1 MCQEYINIEKVSLKF
16 FNIIGKTLIDLT
28 NMAGNMT
35 LLLFESFKQM
45 FKRPLRIKLFIKQ
58 VEFIGYKSI
67 PIVILTGI
75 FTGMVF
81 SLQSYHGLNQFGA
94 SSMTGGLVA
103 MAIIM
108 ELGPVLTGIM
118 VAARAGSAMT
128 AELGTMKVT
137 EQIDALD
144 ALAIDP
150 VHYLAVPRVLA
161 SMVSLPLLNAICIAF
176 GLLGSYIVVV
186 VIMGVNEAIYFS
198 NMATYTS
205 INDITDSMI
214 KSFVFGIIIA
224 TVSCHNGFN
233 TKTGAEGVGKA
244 TTLSVVESSVFILM
258 FDYILTSVLVL

>member
-1 MCQEYINIEKVSLKF
+1 MKF
-16 FNIIGKTLIDLT
+16 FNIIGNTLIQLVK
-28 NMAGNMT
+28 MFGSISI
-35 LLLFESFKQM
+35 LLAESFKQM

-81 SLQSYHGLNQFGA
+81 SLQSYNGLNNFGA

-103 MAIIM
+103 MAVIM

-150 VHYLAVPRVLA
+150 VHYLAVPRILA
-161 SMVSLPLLNAICIAF
+161 SMVSLPLLNAICIMFA
-176 GLLGSYIVVV
+176 LLGGYTVVV
-186 VIMGVNEAIYFS
+186 MIMGVNEATYFAH
-198 NMATYTS
+198 MYTYTTV
-205 INDITDSMI
+205 NDITDSMI
-214 KSFVFGIIIA
+214 KAFVFGIIIA